1 MSTSTFLRLCS
12 RAPRTRTKPEALVS
26 CMRTSCALIRP
37 GVGSVAWWES
47 GAPLASGPFP
57 PMLVLAAAAD
67 EEAAFE
73 AFAEG
78 GVIIDEEGMVA
89 AAVVLDPRLAAD
101 RGGDGGHGVLAAVA
115 EHLLQGLQLV
125 DAVQL

>member
-47 GAPLASGPFP
+47 GAPLASGHFP
-57 PMLVLAAAAD
+57 PMLVRAAPAEGEGAL
-67 EEAAFE
+67 E
-73 AFAEG
+73 AFPEG
-78 GVIIDEEGMVA
+78 AVKIDEERMGPP
-89 AAVVLDPRLAAD
+89 AVLLDPRLAAD
-101 RGGDGGHGVLAAVA
+101 RGSDGGHGFL
-115 EHLLQGLQLV
+115 
-125 DAVQL
+125 